1 VRVYAVRF
9 QLRGK
14 SQNQVYDGIAKRK
27 LVSVYL
33 VMEMNKYLV
42 ANLLFQPCHV
52 QVPVK
57 SRTRKLE
64 SIWTGT
70 LFIKHLSDSEP
81 SFDAGVSICA
91 PFSASITL

>member
-1 VRVYAVRF
+1 VNCHVTAPWQSVRVYAVRF

-70 LFIKHLSDSEP
+70 LFTKHMPQLLGEET
-81 SFDAGVSICA
+81 A
-91 PFSASITL
+91 